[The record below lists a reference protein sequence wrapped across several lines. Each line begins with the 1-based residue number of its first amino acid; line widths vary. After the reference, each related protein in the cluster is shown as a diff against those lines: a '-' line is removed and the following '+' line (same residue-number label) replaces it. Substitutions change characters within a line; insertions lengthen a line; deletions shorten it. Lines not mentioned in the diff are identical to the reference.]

1 MMQRW
6 ARRVLMTLLTLAAIL
21 FVTMGL
27 RWLVNPLGI
36 APDLGLALQ
45 SGLGLSSQIG
55 DFSAF
60 FMVLGLTLLA
70 GLVTRQSTWFYPP
83 AMLLL
88 IAAAG
93 RLVAWAA
100 HDAAFAAQMIAF
112 EVIVALLALAGA
124 RLAAEQT

>member
-60 FMVLGLTLLA
+60 FVK
-70 GLVTRQSTWFYPP
+70 
-83 AMLLL
+83 
-88 IAAAG
+88 
-93 RLVAWAA
+93 
-100 HDAAFAAQMIAF
+100 
-112 EVIVALLALAGA
+112 
-124 RLAAEQT
+124 

>member
-70 GLVTRQSTWFYPP
+70 GLVTQQSTWFYPP

-100 HDAAFAAQMIAF
+100 HDAAFATQMIAF

>member
-1 MMQRW
+1 
-6 ARRVLMTLLTLAAIL
+6 MTLLTLAAIL

-36 APDLGLALQ
+36 APELGLALQ

-88 IAAAG
+88 IAATG

-100 HDAAFAAQMIAF
+100 HDAAFATQMITF
-112 EVIVALLALAGA
+112 EVIVALLAIAGA